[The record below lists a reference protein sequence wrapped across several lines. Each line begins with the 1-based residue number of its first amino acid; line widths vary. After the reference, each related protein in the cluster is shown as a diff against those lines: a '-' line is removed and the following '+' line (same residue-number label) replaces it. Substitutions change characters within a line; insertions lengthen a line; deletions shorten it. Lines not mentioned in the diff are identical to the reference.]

1 MRVAVHVARN
11 SVMNF

>member
-1 MRVAVHVARN
+1 VALNVARN